1 VNPAAAVAAGV
12 AGSIVLG
19 AVAQLL
25 PAASSV
31 RKARIR
37 WAPALAGVGSA
48 GHVALTFDDGPD
60 PGSTPAFLDALDDLG
75 WQATFFMLGH
85 MAAAHP
91 ELAAEVGRRGH
102 EVAVHGYFHSNHLRR
117 GPGWTRRDV
126 LAARDL
132 LAEVTGPPPAW
143 LRPPYGALAAS
154 TLSAARAAGLRPVL
168 WTTWGRD
175 WREEATPESI
185 VEDVTTTLVPG
196 ATVLLHDSD
205 CTSALG
211 SWKNTLAALP
221 MLAERWQAAGLDVG
235 PLREHGLVGGS
246 LGLAKGGR
254 VQPAVDRTG
263 GPGAAGG
270 SGRTGGPG
278 AAGGSGRTGGSG
290 AADGR

>member
-1 VNPAAAVAAGV
+1 MNPAAAVATGV
-12 AGSIVLG
+12 AGSLAVG
-19 AVAQLL
+19 ALTQLL

-31 RKARIR
+31 RKVRIR
-37 WAPALAGVGSA
+37 WMPAWAGVGTP

-102 EVAVHGYFHSNHLRR
+102 EIAVHGYAHSNHLRR
-117 GPGWTRRDV
+117 GPRWARRDV

-132 LAEVTGPPPAW
+132 LRDLTGGPMHW
-143 LRPPYGALAAS
+143 LRPPYGALSAS
-154 TLSAARAAGLRPVL
+154 TLSAAKKAALRPML

-175 WREEATPESI
+175 WRECATPESI
-185 VEDVTTTLVPG
+185 VEDVSATLVPG

-205 CTSALG
+205 CTSARG

-221 MLAERWQAAGLDVG
+221 LLAERWEAGGLEVG
-235 PLREHGLVGGS
+235 PLREHGVAVG
-246 LGLAKGGR
+246 
-254 VQPAVDRTG
+254 PAV
-263 GPGAAGG
+263 
-270 SGRTGGPG
+270 GR
-278 AAGGSGRTGGSG
+278 SR
-290 AADGR
+290 R